1 MNTGLRHGAGF
12 ITSGALA
19 FTTDAAML
27 ALLTR
32 VFGFDPFLARLLAI
46 AVAMVVGF
54 FAHRRLT
61 FAVTEPPTFPQFSK
75 FLGVAATASV
85 INYAIYAAVLVLRPA
100 TDPLIALLIA
110 TAAAML
116 VSYGGLR
123 FGVFRKP
130 PAE

>member
-1 MNTGLRHGAGF
+1 MKTGLRAGAGF

-19 FTTDAAML
+19 FTTDAAVL

-32 VFGFDPFLARLLAI
+32 VFELDPYLARLLAI

-61 FAVTEPPTFPQFSK
+61 FAVTEPPTLAQFSK

-85 INYAIYAAVLVLRPA
+85 INFAIYAALLLLRLA
-100 TDPLIALLIA
+100 IDPLIALLIA
-110 TAAAML
+110 TAVAMS

-130 PAE
+130 PAD

>member
-1 MNTGLRHGAGF
+1 MTTGLRHSAGF

-32 VFGFDPFLARLLAI
+32 VLAFDPFLARIIAI

-54 FAHRRLT
+54 FTHRRLT
-61 FAVTEPPTFPQFSK
+61 FAVKEPPTLRQFSQ

-100 TDPLIALLIA
+100 TDPLVALLVA
-110 TAAAML
+110 TAVAMS